1 MGHNNF
7 GRLYFIYTKQK
18 RLTINTEVIFD
29 YVTIPKMVTSDCIAI
44 AFFRPSLG
52 TVATSINGLPLEA
65 GQTLY
70 IEQNVGDVDR
80 TQYQIKFP
88 TANTGIVHVM
98 RTIIK
103 R

>member
-1 MGHNNF
+1 M
-7 GRLYFIYTKQK
+7 
-18 RLTINTEVIFD
+18 NTEVLFE
-29 YVTIPKMVTSDCIAI
+29 YYTIPTMVTSDCIAI
-44 AFFRPSLG
+44 AFFRPSS
-52 TVATSINGLPLEA
+52 ATADVSINGLPLEA

-70 IEQNVGDVDR
+70 IEQNVGDIDR